1 MARSFLLA
9 ALFGAS
15 VVRAQDATPPAFL
28 ARPSPEIRPTAVV
41 SGDQVWKFTV
51 SHPTPAYPAE
61 ARRRRL
67 GGTGIYELKVE
78 ETGEVGSV
86 TVVTSAGSSIL
97 DDAAVS
103 ALKQWRFRAH
113 TPLTRV
119 KLPITFK
126 PPKVPSHK
134 KT

>member
-9 ALFGAS
+9 ALFSAS
-15 VVRAQDATPPAFL
+15 VARAQDATPPPLL
-28 ARPSPEIRPTAVV
+28 ARPAPESRPTAVLT
-41 SGDQVWKFTV
+41 GDQVWKFTL
-51 SHPTPAYPAE
+51 SHPTPAYPAQ
-61 ARRRRL
+61 ARRRHL
-67 GGTGIYELKVE
+67 GGTGLYELKVG
-78 ETGEVGSV
+78 ETGEVASV

-113 TPLTRV
+113 TTLTRV
-119 KLPITFK
+119 KLPITFT
-126 PPKVPSHK
+126 PPKVQSHK